1 MCKQWMAFCLGA
13 AFTASGGEQLP
24 TTVVGS
30 SVVLSYPDNDSCES
44 KHESE
49 KRLFVVLYVLNEN

>member
-1 MCKQWMAFCLGA
+1 MCQQWTAFTLGA

-24 TTVVGS
+24 TTVVDS
-30 SVVLSYPDNDSCES
+30 SVVLSYPDDDSCES

-49 KRLFVVLYVLNEN
+49 KRLLFVFFVWTEN